1 MDWPKAPEEGVILL
15 SRQVFLQ
22 RLLSFITAHTVQGGG
37 YMISALAA
45 QMNFYRYIQLELE
58 ERGVQVG
65 VAMITYSKLRLR

>member
-1 MDWPKAPEEGVILL
+1 
-15 SRQVFLQ
+15 
-22 RLLSFITAHTVQGGG
+22 
-37 YMISALAA
+37 MISALAA